1 MSLIISWFRRCC
13 FHFLFW
19 YLGVWEGKG
28 KCLFAARGWV
38 LWARK
43 LMKRRGATGRPE
55 TSQQKSTEFE
65 YSEKYRATWEKSKK
79 IKIGSTRLDSNPIR
93 YKKYWINSTWSKS
106 KKKKLD
112 QLDLIQIQNKTYWI
126 NLSWSRFKIKI
137 LYQIFTIQRSKN
149 PLIFGF
155 CRPLLLRIRVFLRIV
170 FYRADLEMK
179 IVVNQL
185 VTDILKG

>member
-65 YSEKYRATWEKSKK
+65 YSEKYRDTWEKSKK
-79 IKIGSTRLDSNPIR
+79 NKN
-93 YKKYWINSTWSKS
+93 WINSTWSKS
-106 KKKKLD
+106 STKNIGSTRLDPNPKRKKLD

-126 NLSWSRFKIKI
+126 KSNFRSWSFW
-137 LYQIFTIQRSKN
+137 SKSSEPVHFSPTPEFN
-149 PLIFGF
+149 CMG
-155 CRPLLLRIRVFLRIV
+155 
-170 FYRADLEMK
+170 
-179 IVVNQL
+179 N
-185 VTDILKG
+185 